1 MVRQSL
7 ASSDFRA
14 NCLPSVPPPMSPEY
28 SDNREP
34 LYVMNIIPMLNS
46 DLPQFSVMFSC
57 RAHLVS
63 CREHCTVCITLGI
76 AVTENEEMTQHHFLT
91 FTEVLSLSLFILFI
105 FPTAS
110 TYMPWPDT
118 LGSVCQAI
126 SSLQV
131 SVPICGAP
139 IITFTRTFYL
149 SFR

>member
-14 NCLPSVPPPMSPEY
+14 NCLPSAPPPMSPEY

-110 TYMPWPDT
+110 TLARHSGICVPGHFLTAGVCPYMWGPYHHLHQD
-118 LGSVCQAI
+118 
-126 SSLQV
+126 
-131 SVPICGAP
+131 
-139 IITFTRTFYL
+139 FL
-149 SFR
+149 SEL